1 MTTEVEHTDVAAY
14 ALGLLEESDRG
25 AFEVHLA
32 HCGPCVGELSDFTVM
47 ADLFGD
53 VPPIETVSAEE
64 EDIAGGQLIDMLRH
78 RKVAERSRRR
88 GTAILG
94 AAAGVVL
101 LAGGAVAGGFAAGDD
116 PAHPLP
122 SAMPGHAAALD
133 EIFKVGEKVA
143 GTNATNGVTGMIA
156 MQSKGW
162 GTDVGM
168 ELSHVKGPLVCK
180 LVAVSK
186 TGKRRT
192 VTEWSV
198 PPKGYGLPGSPM
210 KSLQVHGGTAISRA
224 DLARFDVQIEGS
236 GRTLL
241 SIPV

>member
-14 ALGLLEESDRG
+14 ALGLLEESDRR
-25 AFEVHLA
+25 AFEAHLA
-32 HCGPCVGELSDFTVM
+32 HCSLCAEELGDFTVM
-47 ADLFGD
+47 ADLFED
-53 VPPIETVSAEE
+53 VPPIETVSAE

-94 AAAGVVL
+94 AAAGIVL
-101 LAGGAVAGGFAAGDD
+101 LAGGAVAGGLAVGDD
-116 PAHPLP
+116 PAPP
-122 SAMPGHAAALD
+122 VPGAMPGHAASLD
-133 EIFKVGEKVA
+133 EVFKVGEKVA
-143 GTNATNGVTGMIA
+143 GTNASTGVTGMVA

-162 GTDVGM
+162 GTDIGM
-168 ELSHVKGPLVCK
+168 ELSKVRGPLVCK
-180 LVAVSK
+180 LVAVTK

-210 KSLQVHGGTAISRA
+210 KSLQVHGGTAVSRA